1 MALEFRLASPTLAL
15 PPAKPSLRLATD
27 VLQGGRDVQQAN
39 IPKRL
44 QKDRQR
50 PFQRL
55 FEATQPICLS
65 DAERSSDGTGWISH
79 RERLEPSPDPI
90 LLLQATCVPSFAP
103 GKGELELNNPKVPIN
118 TGYLACCKPGGFVS
132 TWCMSTKPCFL
143 LQHPDPAT
151 GPLHPKH
158 PRQTVSEMMPDSS
171 CPFNI
176 PSTEGKP

>member
-65 DAERSSDGTGWISH
+65 DAERQLRWNRMDQPPGAFGTLTRSYP
-79 RERLEPSPDPI
+79 LAPSYVRAI
-90 LLLQATCVPSFAP
+90 FR
-103 GKGELELNNPKVPIN
+103 
-118 TGYLACCKPGGFVS
+118 
-132 TWCMSTKPCFL
+132 TW
-143 LQHPDPAT
+143 QRRA
-151 GPLHPKH
+151 
-158 PRQTVSEMMPDSS
+158 
-171 CPFNI
+171 
-176 PSTEGKP
+176 